1 VKASADL
8 PASGAAQG
16 AARVA
21 LEWLSAAQAAAL
33 RLGHPD
39 DEEALHDFRV
49 ALRRLRSTLRLYQ
62 PELGERVPAR
72 LRRNLKKL
80 ARATNVARDAEVQ
93 LFWLRGR
100 RMRLRPRERPGRT
113 WWEGRVETR
122 RAQGYEQVR
131 GRALAAFR
139 NTAPQLN
146 GVLSEVAS
154 QSDDDDA
161 GGFARVTGQRLQ
173 ENAEVLQGALGKIRA
188 VTDTAEIHAARIAG
202 KRLRYLLEPVASL
215 IPGGRAA
222 VREMKRFQDEF
233 GLLHDTFVR
242 MAELEDAVQAAGAEL
257 ARAALRAALT
267 SRAHGRST
275 GDPLPGLVA
284 LARMVQLESQR
295 RFRTVARDYLGT
307 SGQRVALS
315 LKRLGASLHK
325 RWAHHTPAEPI
336 S

>member
-8 PASGAAQG
+8 PACGAAQG

-33 RLGHPD
+33 RLGDPD

-80 ARATNVARDAEVQ
+80 ARATNVARDVEVQ
-93 LFWLRGR
+93 LFWLRDH
-100 RMRLRPRERPGRT
+100 RMRLRPRERAGRK
-113 WWEGRVETR
+113 WWEARVETR
-122 RAQGYEQVR
+122 RAQGYEQVS

-139 NTAPQLN
+139 NTAPQLD
-146 GVLSEVAS
+146 GVLSAVAS
-154 QSDDDDA
+154 QSDDDA
-161 GGFARVTGQRLQ
+161 GGFGRVTGQRLQ

-188 VTDTAEIHAARIAG
+188 VTDIAEIHAARIAG

-222 VREMKRFQDEF
+222 VREMKRLQDEF

-242 MAELEDAVQAAGAEL
+242 MAELEDAVQAAGAER

-267 SRAHGRST
+267 SRAHVRST

-284 LARMVQLESQR
+284 LARMVQLESRR

-307 SGQRVALS
+307 SGQRFALS

>member
-1 VKASADL
+1 VKSSAD
-8 PASGAAQG
+8 SRGYGAAQG

-33 RLGHPD
+33 RLGDPA

-62 PELGERVPAR
+62 PELGEHVPAR

-93 LFWLRGR
+93 LFWLRDR
-100 RMRLRPRERPGRT
+100 RMHLRPRERAGRI
-113 WWEGRVETR
+113 WWEARIDAR
-122 RAQGYEQVR
+122 RRQGYEQVR

-139 NTAPQLN
+139 KTAPPLDD
-146 GVLSEVAS
+146 VLREVAS
-154 QSDDDDA
+154 RSDDDA
-161 GGFARVTGQRLQ
+161 GGFGRVTGQRVK

-202 KRLRYLLEPVASL
+202 KRLRYLLEPVAFL
-215 IPGGRAA
+215 IPRGRAA

-242 MAELEDAVQAAGAEL
+242 MAELEDAVQVAGAER
-257 ARAALRAALT
+257 ARVALHAALS
-267 SRAHGRST
+267 SRDGGRST
-275 GDPLPGLVA
+275 DDPLPGLVA
-284 LARMVQLESQR
+284 IARVVRREGQR
-295 RFRTVARDYLGT
+295 RFRAVARDYLGT
-307 SGQRVALS
+307 SGQRFALA
-315 LKRLGASLHK
+315 LKRLGVSLHRK
-325 RWAHHTPAEPI
+325 WAHHIPAEPI